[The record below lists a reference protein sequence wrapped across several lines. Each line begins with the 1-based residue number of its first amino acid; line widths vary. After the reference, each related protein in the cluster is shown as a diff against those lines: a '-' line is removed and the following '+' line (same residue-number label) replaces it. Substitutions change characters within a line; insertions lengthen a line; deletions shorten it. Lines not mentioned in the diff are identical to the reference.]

1 MATHM
6 QNLQLDLA
14 AGQSVSIGE
23 YRVTL
28 VSTTDN
34 AATFEIEGPGGKS
47 SRQVVPVNK
56 KSSDNP
62 KCSTSVTA

>member
-1 MATHM
+1 M

-28 VSTTDN
+28 VSTTET
-34 AATFEIEGPGGKS
+34 AATFEIEGPGGN
-47 SRQVVPVNK
+47 SRRHVVPVNK
-56 KSSDNP
+56 KSSEKSN
-62 KCSTSVTA
+62 CTTSVSV

>member
-1 MATHM
+1 M

-28 VSTTDN
+28 VSTTDI
-34 AATFEIEGPGGKS
+34 AATFEIEGPGGNS
-47 SRQVVPVNK
+47 HRHVVPVNK
-56 KSSDNP
+56 KSADN
-62 KCSTSVTA
+62 STNITA

>member
-1 MATHM
+1 M

-28 VSTTDN
+28 VSTTDD
-34 AATFEIEGPGGKS
+34 AATFEIEGPGGRRV
-47 SRQVVPVNK
+47 RQVMPVSQK
-56 KSSDNP
+56 TADNP
-62 KCSTSVTA
+62 SCNKNVTA